1 MSYSTGMMN
10 KRVTVAKRYQDTQ
23 ETFGKSGQP
32 KYELLGTFWM
42 AETFTKGV
50 KAMHEG
56 ALDAYDT
63 VMFRCRYNKDIDR
76 WCLLKYHGKWYQ
88 VTSFNEDYQENQIQM
103 TAVELANQQV
113 NIVEPTPEPEPTP
126 DPEPASNAGATDE
139 GGESGA
145 VNPEQQHDGT
155 INDNDNDSNS

>member
-63 VMFRCRYNKDIDR
+63 VMFRCRYNANIDR
-76 WCLLKYHGKWYQ
+76 WCLLKFHGKWYQ
-88 VTSFNEDYQENQIQM
+88 ITSFNEDYQDNQIHM

-126 DPEPASNAGATDE
+126 DPEPASNAGTTDE
-139 GGESGA
+139 GDESGA
-145 VNPEQQHDGT
+145 VNPEQQNDGT
-155 INDNDNDSNS
+155 INDDTNDSNS